1 MHEVLYVRISENNR
15 KSKGEQSF
23 LFIRCSLDI
32 FDSMPPF
39 YVWMVTAVGLFGT
52 SAAFFSFTGNRD
64 AFHIHPTPQ
73 ICTTSKLF
81 RQLWKNSRF
90 GAVSTN
96 GSKSDLV
103 FLISFR
109 PGLDAVL
116 HMSQI
121 EFEFRPTQINLNG
134 GTEN

>member
-1 MHEVLYVRISENNR
+1 MYEGLYVRIRENNR

-23 LFIRCSLDI
+23 LFIRSPDK
-32 FDSMPPF
+32 FDSMPPIS
-39 YVWMVTAVGLFGT
+39 VWMVTAVGLFGS

-73 ICTTSKLF
+73 MCTASELF

-96 GSKSDLV
+96 GSKSDLGYV
-103 FLISFR
+103 VGHVCWEDNKSCHLEICQVANGKGKPSN
-109 PGLDAVL
+109 
-116 HMSQI
+116 I
-121 EFEFRPTQINLNG
+121 LNFF
-134 GTEN
+134 